1 MNLFEGNVVFLSPVM
16 KQVLDKHLRETE
28 KNALWVDGVIAEN
41 RAIVSYEIKK
51 PVGAVIISDRVYN
64 APVGMETGRV

>member
-28 KNALWVDGVIAEN
+28 KNAWWVDGVIAEN
-41 RAIVSYEIKK
+41 RAIVS
-51 PVGAVIISDRVYN
+51 PTRSRSQS
-64 APVGMETGRV
+64 GR